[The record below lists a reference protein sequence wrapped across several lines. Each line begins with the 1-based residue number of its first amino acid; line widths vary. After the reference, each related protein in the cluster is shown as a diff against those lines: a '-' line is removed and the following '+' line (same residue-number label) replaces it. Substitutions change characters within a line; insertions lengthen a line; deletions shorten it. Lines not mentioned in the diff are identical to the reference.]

1 MIKLTNITLSKSKKL
16 DLMKLFYWFLCIY
29 SVIFIL
35 SNTPKYL
42 MIFGILCAFVVFLE
56 KVLWVVFRGKDI
68 FVIKNKIIK
77 AINSII
83 IIYLGKY
90 LSPIIAST
98 VGIMR
103 WCFREESDINDCDI
117 IILMCIMI
125 CSYFYLCKFIK
136 KYYDD

>member
-1 MIKLTNITLSKSKKL
+1 MIELTNITLSKSKKL

-35 SNTPKYL
+35 SNTSKYL

-90 LSPIIAST
+90 LSPIVAST
-98 VGIMR
+98 IGILQ
-103 WCFREESDINDCDI
+103 WCFREESNSDCDI

-125 CSYFYLCKFIK
+125 CSYFYLCKFYK
-136 KYYDD
+136 NYD